1 MQILGLFCHLIALI
15 LGHNSVKDV
24 RVTKKVKVIK
34 FEGVR
39 DELKSQK
46 CFQRQ

>member
-15 LGHNSVKDV
+15 LGHNSVKGL
-24 RVTKKVKVIK
+24 RVTKKVKSINFK
-34 FEGVR
+34 GVW

-46 CFQRQ
+46 YFQRQ